1 MTFPIIEILCPV
13 CKKPMI
19 MTNNVELISSANPQY
34 NCFEYTY
41 LCGID
46 SQTIKVRIYVKGAE
60 SETVQL
66 QTTGFTT
73 TAGTHQI
80 YCNIED
86 TFLDLAGKPYKPV
99 IKDGLYMCP
108 KCEGHIV
115 PLNPTQH
122 DPDYYYYR
130 CNKCKMDFR
139 IINKADKDFKF

>member
-1 MTFPIIEILCPV
+1 MSFPIVKILCNE
-13 CKKPMI
+13 CGKPMI
-19 MTNNVELISSANPQY
+19 VSKPELVDSDKEGYDKLMIYRYVCTIDRKSVSMRMYIPDVEV
-34 NCFEYTY
+34 
-41 LCGID
+41 GI
-46 SQTIKVRIYVKGAE
+46 AA
-60 SETVQL
+60 
-66 QTTGFTT
+66 TT
-73 TAGTHQI
+73 TYNPI
-80 YCNIED
+80 NCNIED
-86 TFLDLAGKPYKPV
+86 TFFDLAGKPYKPV